1 MSGGEQLFL
10 PITDQGEK
18 MNFFKANSYDIVKI
32 YITQFGIAI
41 FSTMLYLSAG
51 MINADNTVA
60 WWISLIIS
68 IFATGFFFAL
78 LYCSAWEWGG
88 KDKIRADG
96 GKLVIDNTKALK
108 MGLLGNVPNLVLTV
122 IAFTA
127 FLVCSFDKTSF
138 IGPIGAT
145 CATITRFTAA
155 MYQGIVKNSLNFL
168 HAEAY
173 GEFTFYI
180 FEAVAFLLL
189 SLISVLV
196 IHFGYIMG
204 VKEKKLF
211 AFMKND
217 KKYE

>member
-1 MSGGEQLFL
+1 
-10 PITDQGEK
+10 

-51 MINADNTVA
+51 MINADSTVA

-96 GKLVIDNTKALK
+96 GKLIIDNTKALK
-108 MGLLGNVPNLVLTV
+108 MGLLGNIPNLVLTLLAF
-122 IAFTA
+122 IAFFA
-127 FLVCSFDKTSF
+127 CSFDKTIF
-138 IGPIGAT
+138 IGPIGAV
-145 CATITRFTAA
+145 CAMIMRFTAS
-155 MYQGIVKNSLNFL
+155 MYQGIVQNSLSFL
-168 HAEAY
+168 HGEAY

-180 FEAVAFLLL
+180 FEAVMFFAL

-204 VKEKKLF
+204 TKEKKLLS
-211 AFMKND
+211 FMKND

>member
-1 MSGGEQLFL
+1 
-10 PITDQGEK
+10 

-60 WWISLIIS
+60 WWISLIVS

-96 GKLVIDNTKALK
+96 GKLVIDKAKALK
-108 MGLLGNVPNLVLTV
+108 MGLLGNIPNFVLT
-122 IAFTA
+122 ILAFVA
-127 FLVCSFDKTSF
+127 FLVCSYDKTSF
-138 IGPIGAT
+138 IGPVGAI
-145 CATITRFTAA
+145 CSMIIRFTAS
-155 MYQGIVKNSLNFL
+155 MFQGIVQNSLSFL
-168 HAEAY
+168 HGEGY
-173 GEFTFYI
+173 GEFTFFI
-180 FEAVAFLLL
+180 FEAVMFFAL

-204 VKEKKLF
+204 VKEKKIF
-211 AFMKND
+211 SFMKND

>member
-1 MSGGEQLFL
+1 MFL
-10 PITDQGEK
+10 TDQGEK
-18 MNFFKANSYDIVKI
+18 MSFFKANSYDIVKI

-96 GKLVIDNTKALK
+96 GKLSIDKAKALK
-108 MGLLGNVPNLVLTV
+108 MGLLGNVPNFLFTV
-122 IAFTA
+122 IAFIA
-127 FLVCSFDKTSF
+127 FLVSSFDETSF
-138 IGPIGAT
+138 IGPIGAV
-145 CATITRFTAA
+145 CAMITRFTAS
-155 MYQGIVKNSLNFL
+155 MFQGIVQNSLDFL
-168 HAEAY
+168 HAEVY
-173 GEFTFYI
+173 GKFTFYI
-180 FEAVAFLLL
+180 FEAVMFFVF

-196 IHFGYIMG
+196 IHFGYMMG
-204 VKEKKLF
+204 VTEKRLF
-211 AFMKND
+211 AFMKSD